1 MSPDRIRDLHVTE
14 RTRLRRKAERG
25 HFDWPRV
32 SAILDEGLVCHFAC
46 APDGQPVVIPMAYG
60 RIGRNL
66 YVHGAVGNHA
76 LRSAASGLDVCV
88 TVTLLDA
95 LVLSRSAFHH
105 SMNYRSVVVF
115 GRAERV
121 TDPDEQL
128 QALLAVVDH
137 VVPGRSADT
146 RPPSAAEL
154 RTTTVLRLPI
164 TEASAKVRTGPPVE
178 EPDDLALP
186 HWGGEIPIR
195 VVAGTPVADD
205 QGVAVPVPEHA
216 VSYQRAG

>member
-1 MSPDRIRDLHVTE
+1 MSPDRVRDLPVTE
-14 RTRLRRKAERG
+14 RTRLRRKADRG
-25 HFDWPRV
+25 HFDWPTV
-32 SAILDEGLVCHFAC
+32 SAILDEGLVCHFAF
-46 APDGQPVVIPMAYG
+46 APEGQPVVIPMAYG

-76 LRSAASGLDVCV
+76 LRSAASGLDVCL

-115 GRAERV
+115 GRAMRV
-121 TDPDEQL
+121 TEPDEQL

-137 VVPGRSADT
+137 VVPGRSADA

-195 VVAGTPVADD
+195 VVAGTPRADG
-205 QGVAVPVPEHA
+205 QGTTVPVPEYA
-216 VSYQRAG
+216 VSYQRPG